1 MSLKDNKCMICGSA
15 SVIKIYSRFPGYIKG
30 TYFDIFKCS
39 TCDTQFISTDNSPS
53 EIYDVIYSQDI
64 SGYDRYH
71 KYAEIIKKQ
80 LSPLKFLSKKEA
92 DYYAV
97 YEYLRSSN
105 KTKKILEVGCGLGY
119 LTYSLQKSNYQTLGI
134 DISKT
139 AIKFAVGQFGSYYL
153 NIELKDLDAK
163 EKFDLIIATELI
175 EHLKNPLEFLEYCK
189 KHLKNNGTILLTTP
203 NYNHKNQIWNTD
215 LPPIHMFWLSKKS
228 FGALAKS
235 CDLDLSFVNF
245 NRFVSKNDLLAF
257 LPRLSLPGPALD
269 KELKS
274 VQTEATFNSPL
285 RQIATGFAYCTP
297 IRYTSHYIYRL
308 ISAEYPLLGVILTKK

>member
-1 MSLKDNKCMICGSA
+1 MALKNNVCMICGSA
-15 SVIKIYSRFPGYIKG
+15 SVFKIYSRFPGYVQG

-39 TCDTQFISTDNSPS
+39 TCDTQFISTDNMLS
-53 EIYDVIYSQDI
+53 EIYDFIYSQDV

-71 KYAEIIKKQ
+71 KYAKIIKQQ
-80 LSPLKFLSKKEA
+80 LSPLKFLAKKEA

-97 YEYLRSSN
+97 YEYLRGSN
-105 KTKKILEVGCGLGY
+105 NTKTILEVGCGLGY
-119 LTYSLQKSNYQTLGI
+119 LTYSLQKSNYQALGI

-139 AIKFAVGQFGSYYL
+139 AIDFAERQFGSYYL
-153 NIELKDLDAK
+153 NIDLKDLDIK
-163 EKFDLIIATELI
+163 EKFDLIVATELI
-175 EHLKNPLEFLEYCK
+175 EHLKNPLEFLECCK
-189 KHLKNNGTILLTTP
+189 KHLKTNGAILLTTP

-215 LPPIHMFWLSKKS
+215 LPPVHVFWLSKKS
-228 FGALAKS
+228 FAALAKS

-257 LPRLSLPGPALD
+257 LPRISLPGSILD
-269 KELKS
+269 KKLKS

-297 IRYTSHYIYRL
+297 MRYISHYIYRL
-308 ISAEYPLLGVILTKK
+308 ISAEYPLLGVILTEK